1 MRTREMQIGYLQ
13 IGYLQ
18 IGYLQIGY
26 LQIGA
31 KQIGRAIG
39 RSLCYRRNLAG
50 DQKNPPFGGLVASM
64 DNALLGRRTECCRI
78 PLCAWQSL
86 LLLWCRLL

>member
-1 MRTREMQIGYLQ
+1 MRTREM
-13 IGYLQ
+13 Q

-50 DQKNPPFGGLVASM
+50 DFRSLAVRRFCPLAFLPRYSLPPRNGLQA
-64 DNALLGRRTECCRI
+64 DTIHALGILAC
-78 PLCAWQSL
+78 
-86 LLLWCRLL
+86 